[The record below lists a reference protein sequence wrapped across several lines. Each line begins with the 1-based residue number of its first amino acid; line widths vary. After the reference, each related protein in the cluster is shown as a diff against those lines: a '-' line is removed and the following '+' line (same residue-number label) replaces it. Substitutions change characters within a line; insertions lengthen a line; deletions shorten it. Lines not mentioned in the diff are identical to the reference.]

1 MMKLNMT
8 KIGVRAGAIASA
20 FLIGAAP
27 LTAFAQSDEA
37 TCTCTE
43 KCTEDEI
50 NEDCQICSYDYTYCE
65 GEETEEEENWGPL
78 TPDDNMN
85 IVDDYGSL
93 EAGGKQF
100 ITVTTKSGNYFY
112 IIIDRDD
119 EGNETVHFLNLVDE
133 SDLLAF
139 MDDEEVEDYME
150 STGLT
155 ASGDAEEST
164 EVEETTEVTEEVE
177 DTTDEAEP
185 EETEEKSTNVN
196 GIMAIVL
203 VAALCG
209 IGGFMYFKS
218 KKNKPDKPN
227 GPDPDADYSE
237 DDDMDYLDSLE
248 DEDYGIDDDEV
259 MDDAVVDS
267 DADNSDVAENTTTDS
282 DSKEA
287 DD

>member
-1 MMKLNMT
+1 MKFNMT

-27 LTAFAQSDEA
+27 LTAFAQSKEA

-43 KCTEDEI
+43 KCTEDEV
-50 NEDCQICSYDYTYCE
+50 NEDCEICSYDYTYCE
-65 GEETEEEENWGPL
+65 GQETEEEENWGPL
-78 TPDDNMN
+78 TPDGNMN

-133 SDLLAF
+133 SDLLAL

-155 ASGDAEEST
+155 ASGNAEEST

-196 GIMAIVL
+196 SIMAIVL

-218 KKNKPDKPN
+218 KKNKPNKPS

-237 DDDMDYLDSLE
+237 DDDTDYLYSLE

-259 MDDAVVDS
+259 VEDS
-267 DADNSDVAENTTTDS
+267 DVTENEAADSN
-282 DSKEA
+282 SKEEL
-287 DD
+287 

>member
-1 MMKLNMT
+1 MKFNMT

-27 LTAFAQSDEA
+27 LTAFAQSKEA

-43 KCTEDEI
+43 KCTEDEV
-50 NEDCQICSYDYTYCE
+50 NEDCEICSYDYTYCE
-65 GEETEEEENWGPL
+65 GQETEEEENWGPL
-78 TPDDNMN
+78 TPDGNMN

-119 EGNETVHFLNLVDE
+119 EGNETVDFLNLVDE
-133 SDLLAF
+133 SDLLAL

-155 ASGDAEEST
+155 ASGNAEEST

-196 GIMAIVL
+196 SIMAIVL

-218 KKNKPDKPN
+218 KKNKPNKPS

-237 DDDMDYLDSLE
+237 DDDTDYLYSLE

-259 MDDAVVDS
+259 VEDS
-267 DADNSDVAENTTTDS
+267 DVTENEAADSN
-282 DSKEA
+282 SKEEL
-287 DD
+287 

>member
-1 MMKLNMT
+1 MKFNITRKLM
-8 KIGVRAGAIASA
+8 GAGAIASA
-20 FLIGAAP
+20 LLIGAAP
-27 LTAFAQSDEA
+27 VTAFAQSNEA
-37 TCTCTE
+37 TCTCTG

-78 TPDDNMN
+78 TPDGNMN

-133 SDLLAF
+133 SDLLAL

-177 DTTDEAEP
+177 DATDEAEP
-185 EETEEKSTNVN
+185 EETEEKSINVN

-218 KKNKPDKPN
+218 KKDKPNKPN

-237 DDDMDYLDSLE
+237 EDDMDYLDSLE
-248 DEDYGIDDDEV
+248 DEDYEIDDDEV
-259 MDDAVVDS
+259 MNDAAVDS
-267 DADNSDVAENTTTDS
+267 DEDSSDVVENTTIEI
-282 DSKEA
+282 SKEA